1 MPQLTTQAQNAIK
14 TFIWKNN
21 NPLYILLQD
30 LFRSL
35 CIRAGKETSIKR
47 LLLSIEQYFFLLV
60 ESRAQHTWVMCVLF
74 MALNVST
81 RVLPLRPR
89 ILFHLLS
96 PLKSEYNSTPF
107 PIYRFVSFQHFFLF
121 HMEKESSFIWWVN
134 GKLIDHVFSEKN
146 SHERLLLLD

>member
-35 CIRAGKETSIKR
+35 CIRAGKERSIKR
-47 LLLSIEQYFFLLV
+47 ILLSIEQYFFLLV